1 MKKLLSLCL
10 VILIVASFAA
20 CSKSDEKP
28 SDTPPSDPTVSNS
41 ATSDP
46 TVSDSATSDTASQS
60 SAETKGKYEDAKV
73 YENKDGKPTAK
84 TEDGTEVELT
94 GENMQSLYAEYE
106 KVRGTGSEKEKE
118 LLDKMQVI
126 LEATNK

>member
-1 MKKLLSLCL
+1 MKKILSLCL

-28 SDTPPSDPTVSNS
+28 SDTPPSDPTVS
-41 ATSDP
+41 
-46 TVSDSATSDTASQS
+46 DSATSDTASQS
-60 SAETKGKYEDAKV
+60 SAETKGKYEDAEV
-73 YENKDGKPTAK
+73 YENKDGNPAAK

-94 GENMQSLYAEYE
+94 GENMQSLFAEYE

>member
-28 SDTPPSDPTVSNS
+28 SDTPPSDPTVS
-41 ATSDP
+41 
-46 TVSDSATSDTASQS
+46 DSATSDTASQS
-60 SAETKGKYEDAKV
+60 SAETKGKYEDAEV
-73 YENKDGKPTAK
+73 YENKDGKPAAK

-94 GENMQSLYAEYE
+94 GENMQSLFAEYE